1 MVVDREMLYL
11 RWLKFLIPKEMKS
24 ISPKTLKWIAI
35 TYFVLLGVVNLVAT
49 WINTQALWA
58 IDYVILLG
66 ALLPLV
72 LNSVWFHTAYGIL
85 GITISLVIGL
95 VCLSFNLNPEAVHTS
110 QAEFAAGYL
119 LAGVTF
125 ACSLA
130 LVYAAVSERKIAMQ

>member
-1 MVVDREMLYL
+1 
-11 RWLKFLIPKEMKS
+11 MKA

-35 TYFVLLGVVNLVAT
+35 GYFVIVGVANLIAT
-49 WINTQALWA
+49 WANTQALWT
-58 IDYVILLG
+58 IDYVILFG

-72 LNSVWFHTAYGIL
+72 LNNIWFHTAYGIL
-85 GITISLVIGL
+85 SITISLVIGL
-95 VCLSFNLNPEAVHTS
+95 VCLSFNLNPEVTHTS

-130 LVYAAVSERKIAMQ
+130 LVYAAVSARKMVMR